1 MSKIGPKWAVFSENM
16 ANLGVLKKIWGRLK
30 KMQEDAKTGRA
41 INHISTRKIKR
52 LRVRM
57 IDHDLFYI
65 GSRVI
70 YYILFSL
77 DMNFISSR
85 RFTHGLSKD
94 LDLFYGVI
102 IIFIQNN
109 II

>member
-1 MSKIGPKWAVFSENM
+1 
-16 ANLGVLKKIWGRLK
+16 
-30 KMQEDAKTGRA
+30 
-41 INHISTRKIKR
+41 
-52 LRVRM
+52 M